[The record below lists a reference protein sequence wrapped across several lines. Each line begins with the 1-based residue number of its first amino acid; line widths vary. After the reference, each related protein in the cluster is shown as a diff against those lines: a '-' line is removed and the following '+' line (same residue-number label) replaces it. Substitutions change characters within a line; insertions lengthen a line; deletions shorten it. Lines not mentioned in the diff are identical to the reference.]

1 MKAALQLHPSKV
13 TRRYLEKRVY
23 PSLLENGISHYLL
36 PKRHD
41 GDVELEED
49 TNLVI
54 VIGGDGTFLSGAKVA
69 VRYDIPVVGVMT
81 GRLGFLCNV
90 SIGEFAQVVKR
101 IAEGSMPVETRTLLT
116 GTVHSHSSGE
126 ITHLAVND
134 VVVYRTGSHRIREF
148 VAMDNGKL
156 IARYRGDGIII
167 SSSTGST
174 AYTLA
179 AGGPLLHPQLDAIV
193 VSPICA
199 HSLFTKPLVLPPDNR
214 VTIRGAKGSYPLMV
228 SFDGGTRIK
237 LLSGDS
243 ISVVAHD
250 RRLKMYKPH
259 DEDFY
264 EVLREKFQHG
274 YLYGGED
281 VEEDQD

>member
-13 TRRYLEKRVY
+13 TRRYLEEKVY
-23 PSLLENGISHYLL
+23 PSLIEHDIAHYLL

-41 GDVELEED
+41 GDVELED
-49 TNLVI
+49 GTDFLV
-54 VIGGDGTFLSGAKVA
+54 VIGGDGTFLAGAKVA
-69 VRYDIPVVGVMT
+69 VRYDIPVLGVMT

-90 SIGEFAQVVKR
+90 AIDEFPQVMAR
-101 IAEGSMPVETRTLLT
+101 IARGQMPQETRSILK
-116 GTVHSHSSGE
+116 GTVRSESSGD
-126 ITHLAVND
+126 ISHLAVND

-148 VAMDNGKL
+148 VATDNNKL
-156 IARYRGDGIII
+156 IARYRGDGVII

-193 VSPICA
+193 LSPICA

-214 VTIRGAKGSYPLMV
+214 VTIRGARGSYPLMV
-228 SFDGGTRIK
+228 SFDGGQRVK

-243 ISVVAHD
+243 ISVVSYGS
-250 RRLKMYKPH
+250 RLKVFKPH

-281 VEEDQD
+281 AEQDQH

>member
-13 TRRYLEKRVY
+13 TRRYLEELVY
-23 PSLLENGISHYLL
+23 PALLANGVKHYLL

-41 GDVELEED
+41 GDVELEKGTD
-49 TNLVI
+49 FLI

-69 VRYDIPVVGVMT
+69 VQYGVPVVGVMT

-90 SIGEFAQVVKR
+90 SIEEFPDVVKR
-101 IAEGSMPVETRTLLT
+101 IAEGKVPVETRSILE
-116 GTVHSHSSGE
+116 GTVHSSGE
-126 ITHLAVND
+126 EDETHLAVND

-148 VAMDNGKL
+148 VATDNDKL
-156 IARYRGDGIII
+156 VARYRGDGIII

-193 VSPICA
+193 LSPICA

-214 VTIRGAKGSYPLMV
+214 VTIRGARGSYPLMV
-228 SFDGGTRIK
+228 SFDGGHRVK
-237 LLSGDS
+237 LNSGDS
-243 ISVVAHD
+243 ISVVSYSQ
-250 RRLKMYKPH
+250 RLLVYKPH

-281 VEEDQD
+281 AEKDQH

>member
-13 TRRYLEKRVY
+13 TRRYLESKVY
-23 PSLLENGISHYLL
+23 PALLECGIHHYLL

-41 GDVELEED
+41 GDVELEDD
-49 TNLVI
+49 TDLII

-90 SIGEFAQVVKR
+90 SIGEFASVMAR
-101 IAEGSMPVETRTLLT
+101 IAEGKIDIETRSLLK
-116 GTVHSHSSGE
+116 GTVHSGSSGDL
-126 ITHLAVND
+126 THLAVND
-134 VVVYRTGSHRIREF
+134 VVIYRTGSHRIREF
-148 VAMDNGKL
+148 VATDNNKL

-167 SSSTGST
+167 SSATGST

-179 AGGPLLHPQLDAIV
+179 AGGPLLHPQLDALV
-193 VSPICA
+193 LSPICA

-214 VTIRGAKGSYPLMV
+214 ITIRGAKGSYPLMV
-228 SFDGGTRIK
+228 SFDGGRRIK

-243 ISVVAHD
+243 ISVVAYSN
-250 RRLKMYKPH
+250 RLRIYKPH
-259 DEDFY
+259 DDDFY
-264 EVLREKFQHG
+264 EILREKFQHG
-274 YLYGGED
+274 YLYGGGD
-281 VEEDQD
+281 AEEDSN

>member
-13 TRRYLEKRVY
+13 TRRYLEKKVY
-23 PSLLENGISHYLL
+23 PALIENEINHYLL

-41 GDVELEED
+41 GEVELESGTD
-49 TNLVI
+49 LII
-54 VIGGDGTFLSGAKVA
+54 VIGGDGTFLSGAKIA
-69 VRYDIPVVGVMT
+69 VKYDIPVVGVMT

-90 SIGEFAQVVKR
+90 AIAEFAEVIGR
-101 IAEGSMPVETRTLLT
+101 IAKGEMPVETRTLLK
-116 GTVHSHSSGE
+116 GVVHSENAEDIS
-126 ITHLAVND
+126 HLAVND

-148 VAMDNGKL
+148 VATDNNKL

-179 AGGPLLHPQLDAIV
+179 AGGPLLHPQLDALV
-193 VSPICA
+193 LSPICA

-214 VTIRGAKGSYPLMV
+214 ISIRGAKGSYPLMV
-228 SFDGGTRIK
+228 SFDGGKRIK

-243 ISVVAHD
+243 ISVVAYNS
-250 RRLKMYKPH
+250 RLKIYKPN
-259 DEDFY
+259 DDDFY

-281 VEEDQD
+281 AEEDQH